1 MDTIDGLS
9 NAVMELNAKLMAM
22 ETTMN
27 AKMMAMEQT
36 QRVLTDTDV
45 TEMGPSFYDM
55 LVAVNDTVNA
65 NKAGT
70 DKAMS
75 HTWLIICGA
84 LVMFMHA
91 GFSMLE
97 AGCCRAG
104 FAQSVLAKNL
114 LNCCVSTLGWLVL
127 GFPLAY
133 GGILWAEDGCYWE
146 GCGVFGS
153 GLTAFGD
160 DGVIAYDDGPLSWFF
175 QWAFCMTA
183 ATIVSGA
190 VAERLQIGGYCVFCL
205 MMTSIIYP
213 VVVSWTWNSDGFLY
227 QAGYMD
233 FAGSG
238 IVHLTGGIGA
248 LIGTVM
254 VKPRTGRF
262 DGNEDDFAPHD
273 VPMIVLGTIILWFGW
288 YGFNCGSTLS
298 MGMHQ
303 GYVAGIVAVNTTIAP
318 AFGGMVVTFIRKAQM
333 GKWMTTETC
342 GGILAG
348 LVSITAGCGNVPPW
362 ASVVI
367 GSLGGVFYVVAADLL
382 VKMQVDDPVQAFP
395 VHGACG
401 IWGVLAA
408 VFFDFGVVSGNGT
421 YHGWGCHEPTPDYGM
436 GDALTTAFTFLG
448 LNLVWT
454 GALMGLT
461 FGGLGAAGLLRV
473 SKEAEKEGLDEH
485 EFSPKA
491 ARTSASFQEFTA
503 KAH

>member
-1 MDTIDGLS
+1 MNERI
-9 NAVMELNAKLMAM
+9 MAL
-22 ETTMN
+22 
-27 AKMMAMEQT
+27 EQT
-36 QRVLTDTDV
+36 NRALSDDSMYDLFVGLNTTVHSHQSDT
-45 TEMGPSFYDM
+45 E
-55 LVAVNDTVNA
+55 A
-65 NKAGT
+65 
-70 DKAMS
+70 AMS
-75 HTWLIICGA
+75 HAWLIICGA

-104 FAQSVLAKNL
+104 FSQSVLAKNL

-133 GGILWAEDGCYWE
+133 GGVLWADECID
-146 GCGVFGS
+146 GCGVFGA
-153 GLTAFGD
+153 GLTSQGKVDIAG
-160 DGVIAYDDGPLSWFF
+160 DGVMVDGVVLYSGRPLNWFF

-190 VAERLQIGGYCVFCL
+190 VAERLQIGGYCIFCL
-205 MMTSIIYP
+205 VMTSIIYP
-213 VVVSWTWNSDGFLY
+213 VVVSWTWNSAGFLY
-227 QAGYMD
+227 EWGYMD

-248 LIGTVM
+248 LIGTIM

-262 DGNEDDFAPHD
+262 DKEKEEEFAPHD

-298 MGMHQ
+298 MGMHK

-318 AFGGMVVTFIRKAQM
+318 AFGGMVVTLIRKHQT

-348 LVSITAGCGNVPPW
+348 LVSITAGCGNVHPW
-362 ASVVI
+362 ASVII
-367 GSLGGVFYVVAADLL
+367 GAIGGVFYVVAVDMLG
-382 VKMQVDDPVQAFP
+382 KMQIDDPVQAFP
-395 VHGACG
+395 VHGVCG

-408 VFFDFGVVSGNGT
+408 VFFDFGVPNGK
-421 YHGWGCHEPTPDYGM
+421 YHGWEAHNPTADYTM
-436 GDALTTAFTFLG
+436 GDALTAAFTFLG
-448 LNLVWT
+448 LNIVWT
-454 GALMGLT
+454 GSLMGIT
-461 FGGLGAAGLLRV
+461 FGGLHAAGLLRV
-473 SKEAEKEGLDEH
+473 SKDAEIEGLDEH

-491 ARTSASFQEFTA
+491 ARSCNSPR
-503 KAH
+503 